1 MQFWEGHDG
10 LKLAG
15 DVWGDP
21 SGPLVL
27 LQHGGGQT
35 RHAWKGAG
43 EALGAAGYHAI
54 AFDARGHGDSDWA
67 PDGKYGQDAMV
78 LDLEALVAALGGRR
92 PVLVGASM
100 GGGTSLVA
108 VGEGH
113 VDATALVLVDIA
125 PRIEPDG
132 VARIQAFM
140 AQRPDGF
147 ESLEEV
153 AQAIASYQPHRKPPK
168 NLDGLAKNVR
178 LGEDGRYRWHWDP
191 RFRTGQR
198 DLAQRQ
204 ARLEACA
211 RSLTLPTLLVRG
223 GLSDILSEEGAA
235 AFMEL
240 CPNAEYVNVEGAAHM
255 VAGDRNDIFAGA
267 VIDFLRRTVS
277 VESSSAPGAAAASP
291 PPRSSGRRARRAVG
305 GDWPW
310 PRELR
315 YLPWVAVKYFTVG
328 SVATFVH
335 HRGPT
340 TLPGRPPAPGAGASV
355 LCVHDVAGN
364 GNVFAGVLDALAD
377 GHRPD
382 RLRPAGPRPLGRA
395 RQPRRDRRHGRPRAR
410 RSPTAL
416 ELDAHPCCSATAWAP
431 PSPSRRPPRGRTGRP
446 RSSCAA
452 ARRPRRRRT
461 RPRSTSCASS
471 PPGGPAGSSTPP
483 ATRPTRPA
491 RSTSGRSA
499 SG

>member
-1 MQFWEGHDG
+1 MRFWEGHG
-10 LKLAG
+10 GVKLAG

-43 EALGAAGYHAI
+43 ETLGAAGYYAV

-67 PDGKYGQDAMV
+67 PDGMYGQDLMV
-78 LDLEALVAALGGRR
+78 LDLEALVAELGGRR

-125 PRIEPDG
+125 PRIEPGG
-132 VARIQAFM
+132 VAKIQAFM
-140 AQRPDGF
+140 AQRPEGF

-204 ARLEACA
+204 MRLEECA

-235 AFMEL
+235 AFLEL
-240 CPNAEYVNVEGAAHM
+240 CPDAEYVNVEGAAHM

-267 VIDFLRRTVS
+267 VIEFLRRRVS
-277 VESSSAPGAAAASP
+277 VESSSAPAEP
-291 PPRSSGRRARRAVG
+291 PHPHHLGPP
-305 GDWPW
+305 GD
-310 PRELR
+310 
-315 YLPWVAVKYFTVG
+315 
-328 SVATFVH
+328 
-335 HRGPT
+335 
-340 TLPGRPPAPGAGASV
+340 
-355 LCVHDVAGN
+355 
-364 GNVFAGVLDALAD
+364 VLDV
-377 GHRPD
+377 P
-382 RLRPAGPRPLGRA
+382 
-395 RQPRRDRRHGRPRAR
+395 
-410 RSPTAL
+410 
-416 ELDAHPCCSATAWAP
+416 
-431 PSPSRRPPRGRTGRP
+431 
-446 RSSCAA
+446 
-452 ARRPRRRRT
+452 
-461 RPRSTSCASS
+461 
-471 PPGGPAGSSTPP
+471 
-483 ATRPTRPA
+483 
-491 RSTSGRSA
+491 
-499 SG
+499 